1 MTDDVA
7 ELPTIIGNPVSPY
20 VRKVLAACAVK
31 GVAVQIDPVTP
42 FFTDDAFRQLSPLRR
57 VPVWIDGEIVLNDS
71 SVITEYLNETH
82 AGLALFPAD
91 PVARAYARWL
101 EEYADS
107 RLGELLVWKLFF
119 RLALQPRVFKVEI
132 DREALAETHALLPE
146 AFDYLESQIPETG
159 FLFGDQPMAADF
171 AIATPFVN
179 AEIVGVTPDPA
190 KWPRLV
196 TWLERMEGTVLG
208 PLNDAARILVR
219 TRVAEQRERLAE
231 LGYTP
236 ATRDHSTRIPSRG
249 PMTPT

>member
-42 FFTDDAFRQLSPLRR
+42 FFTDDAFRELSPLRR
-57 VPVWIDGEIVLNDS
+57 VPVWIDGDTVLNDS

-82 AGLALFPAD
+82 AGLALFPSD
-91 PVARAYARWL
+91 PVARAHARWL

-119 RLALQPRVFKVEI
+119 RLALQPRIFKVEI
-132 DREALAETHALLPE
+132 DREALEETHALLPE
-146 AFDYLESQIPETG
+146 AYDYLESQMPESG

-179 AEIVGVTPDPA
+179 AEIVGVTPDA
-190 KWPRLV
+190 DKWPRL
-196 TWLERMEGTVLG
+196 TGWLARMETTALG
-208 PLNDAARILVR
+208 PLNDLARILVK
-219 TRVAEQRERLAE
+219 TRIHEQRWRLAE

-236 ATRDHSTRIPSRG
+236 ASRNHATDTPSRG

>member
-1 MTDDVA
+1 MTADLQ
-7 ELPTIIGNPVSPY
+7 ELPTVVGNPVSPY
-20 VRKVLAACAVK
+20 VRKVLAVCAVK

-42 FFTDDAFRQLSPLRR
+42 FYTDDAFRQLSPLRR
-57 VPVWIDGEIVLNDS
+57 VPVWIDGDIVLNDS

-91 PVARAYARWL
+91 PVARAHARWL

-107 RLGELLVWKLFF
+107 RLGELLIWKLFF

-146 AFDYLESQIPETG
+146 AFDYLESQMPETG
-159 FLFGDQPMAADF
+159 FLFGEQPMAADF

-179 AEIVGVTPDPA
+179 AEIVGVQPDPA

-196 TWLERMEGTVLG
+196 AWLARMETTVLG
-208 PLNDAARILVR
+208 PLNDAARTLVR
-219 TRVAEQRERLAE
+219 TRVAEQRDRLTE
-231 LGYTP
+231 LGFTP
-236 ATRDHSTRIPSRG
+236 ASRNHAVATPSRG